1 MYYIILNRTICCT
14 IHLVMCI
21 KSIYILKIKLEK
33 SDRKHIVGRYATKHP
48 GQPDKHTKLEKRL
61 SRLPFTIFSTRSRWW
76 RCLAPLNFFNSSILF
91 PRVTFLLLANNAFVT
106 DEAVVFVADSFI
118 LTFMSFL
125 VRDCTSSSIF
135 VAGCFTIRNASG
147 WLVCCWCCNGY
158 RSGRLLPAI
167 VKKALRAIVVTTAML
182 LVGWG
187 WWLFCCCCLGR
198 CFNADQRRGI
208 AVGIINGWCLFN
220 FPSSNWEIHTIFW
233 LHRW

>member
-1 MYYIILNRTICCT
+1 MSAQYVCICIYQYKKAFIFYKLNWKRPRGSTQWADT
-14 IHLVMCI
+14 PQNTPV
-21 KSIYILKIKLEK
+21 SQ
-33 SDRKHIVGRYATKHP
+33 TNT
-48 GQPDKHTKLEKRL
+48 QKLEKRL

-91 PRVTFLLLANNAFVT
+91 PRVSFLLLANNAVVT

-158 RSGRLLPAI
+158 SSGRLVLPAI
-167 VKKALRAIVVTTAML
+167 VENPLRVIVIVVTTAML
-182 LVGWG
+182 LVGWE
-187 WWLFCCCCLGR
+187 WWAFCCCCLSR

-233 LHRW
+233 LHRC